1 MTSTG
6 RRDIVVIAASAG
18 GVAALQGLVKL
29 LPEGFPA
36 AMLVVTHLPAM
47 AGGALPK
54 ILQRAGRLEVAF
66 AEDGEPMK
74 PGRVYV
80 APPNRHLM
88 VHGDTLRLSQGA
100 RQHSCR
106 PAADPLF
113 FSAALAGGPRTIG
126 VVLSGTLDDGAAGCA
141 TIEQH
146 GGLVAVQDLEEAG
159 FDGMPRSALA
169 VTTRPLVARV
179 AEIATFLEREAG
191 REIPLPER
199 LPDPETERRVSE
211 LLDLPLPGFADL
223 PGTFAGVTCP
233 ECGGPIYWEDGA
245 VPMRFEC
252 RMGHS
257 WSARTLLE
265 GQAMVVERALSTA
278 ARQMEEGVQL
288 TRLLADQAARRGRRF
303 AAHRFEGA
311 SQGALRSLQTIRE
324 MLYEVGQ
331 SDRRS
336 ADDEDEPPII

>member
-36 AMLVVTHLPAM
+36 TVLVVTHLPAM

-54 ILQRAGRLEVAF
+54 ILQRAGRLAVAF
-66 AEDGEPMK
+66 AEDGEPMEE
-74 PGRVYV
+74 GRIYV
-80 APPNRHLM
+80 APPNRHLLLY
-88 VHGDTLRLSQGA
+88 GDTLRLSYGA

-113 FSAALAGGPRTIG
+113 FSAALSGGPRTIG

-141 TIEQH
+141 VIERH
-146 GGLVAVQDLEEAG
+146 GGLVVVQDLEEAG

-169 VTTRPLVARV
+169 VTTRPLIARI
-179 AEIATFLEREAG
+179 AEIAKFLEREAG
-191 REIPLPER
+191 QAIPLSAP
-199 LPDPETERRVSE
+199 LPDAETERRVTE
-211 LLDLPLPGFADL
+211 LLDLPLPRSEGP
-223 PGTFAGVTCP
+223 PGTFTGVTCP
-233 ECGGPIYWEDGA
+233 ECGGPIYWEEAA
-245 VPMRFEC
+245 VPLRFEC

-265 GQAMVVERALSTA
+265 GQAGIVERALSTA
-278 ARQMEEGVQL
+278 ARQMEEGVLL
-288 TRLLADQAARRGRRF
+288 TRLLARQAAERDQGF
-303 AAHRFEGA
+303 AARRFEGA
-311 SQGALRSLQTIRE
+311 NKGALRSLQTIRE
-324 MLYEVGQ
+324 LLYGVDQ
-331 SDRRS
+331 AARDA
-336 ADDEDEPPII
+336 ADGDDEPPIV

>member
-29 LPEGFPA
+29 LPEDFPA
-36 AMLVVTHLPAM
+36 AVLVVTHLPSM

-54 ILQRAGRLEVAF
+54 ILQRAGRLEVSF
-66 AEDGEPMK
+66 AEEGEPLK
-74 PGRVYV
+74 QARVYV
-80 APPNRHLM
+80 APPDRHLM
-88 VHGDTLRLSQGA
+88 VHGDTLRLSRGA

-141 TIEQH
+141 AIEHH

-169 VTTRPLVARV
+169 VTTRPLVGRI

-191 REIPLPER
+191 REIPLPDR
-199 LPDPETERRVSE
+199 LPDAETERRVTE
-211 LLDLPLPGFADL
+211 LLDLPLPRFEDL

-233 ECGGPIYWEDGA
+233 ECGGPIYWDAAA

-265 GQAMVVERALSTA
+265 GQATVVERALSTA

-288 TRLLADQAARRGRRF
+288 TRLLADQAALRGQGY
-303 AAHRFEGA
+303 ATHRFEGA
-311 SQGALRSLQTIRE
+311 NRGALRSLRTIRE

-331 SDRRS
+331 ADRRP
-336 ADDEDEPPII
+336 ADDDEPPLV